1 MAWNPAEYV
10 RDENGRWRWKAK
22 PAEQNPVVR
31 ELAMN
36 TAFVNRARAWS
47 WAEQA
52 RKGGTSEP
60 QDLGKFAPWIAS
72 NIEGVAEYW
81 HAVMRLHRAHRPD
94 LMPPDEMISTLGGQA
109 ALALDLSAPNPLLL
123 FE

>member
-1 MAWNPAEYV
+1 MTWNPAYLE
-10 RDENGRWRWKAK
+10 RGADGRWRWVAK
-22 PAEQNPVVR
+22 PAEQNPVCR

-52 RKGGTSEP
+52 RKGATSVP
-60 QDLGKFAPWIAS
+60 QDLTKFAPWIAS

-81 HAVMRLHRAHRPD
+81 HATMRLHRAHRPD
-94 LMPPDEMISTLGGQA
+94 LVPADEMISTLGGQIA
-109 ALALDLSAPNPLLL
+109 IALDLSAANPLLN
-123 FE
+123 FD

>member
-1 MAWNPAEYV
+1 MSWNPAEYV

-36 TAFVNRARAWS
+36 SAFVARAKAWS
-47 WAEQA
+47 WSKQGA
-52 RKGGTSEP
+52 TNEP
-60 QDLGKFAPWIAS
+60 QDLTRFAPWIAS

-81 HAVMRLHRAHRPD
+81 HATMRLHRAHRPD
-94 LMPPDEMISTLGGQA
+94 LVPADEMISSWGGQVA
-109 ALALDLSAPNPLLL
+109 IALDLSAANPLLQ
-123 FE
+123 FGE

>member
-10 RDENGRWRWKAK
+10 RGENGVWHWKAK

-36 TAFVNRARAWS
+36 TAFVARAKAWS
-47 WAEQA
+47 WSRQGA
-52 RKGGTSEP
+52 TSVP
-60 QDLGKFAPWIAS
+60 QDLTRFAPWIDS

-94 LMPPDEMISTLGGQA
+94 LVPPDEMISTLGGQVA
-109 ALALDLSAPNPLLL
+109 IALDLSAANPMLS
-123 FE
+123 FSA